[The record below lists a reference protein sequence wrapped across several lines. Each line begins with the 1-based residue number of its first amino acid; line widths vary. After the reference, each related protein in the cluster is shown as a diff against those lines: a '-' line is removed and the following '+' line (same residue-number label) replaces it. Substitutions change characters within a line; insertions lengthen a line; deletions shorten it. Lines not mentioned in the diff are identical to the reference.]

1 MDNVYECAYQY
12 TEGSIGNRKGVN
24 DLQELHYPDLNK
36 IIFELQQVWDKKNVP
51 LKIEIQDKRIKI
63 THKTPDQIGKLA
75 QLKLSSYLAFM
86 LGYTGVVEQKGQFLR
101 FDEHSEYL
109 APHEPKLFMDYCRKN
124 HIKEIRNDEEVQLM
138 FQKFSNLLEEKGESI
153 LKEIKSNKSKL
164 QTIGRLR
171 KEKEMIK
178 KQKDRQIND
187 LRDRLDNNAIPIKN
201 FDQCHDQMWKI
212 KGKVSLVEFSETTNL
227 QNGDIDQGINVHMED
242 YSGKITILA
251 FDKHAISVNELVTA
265 DKEYF
270 VSKINDQNGITA
282 SINNNGFKI
291 KIEKV

>member
-24 DLQELHYPDLNK
+24 DLQEWHYPDLNK

-178 KQKDRQIND
+178 KQKDREIND

-227 QNGDIDQGINVHMED
+227 ENGDISRSVDVHMED

-251 FDKHAISVNELVTA
+251 FDRHAVSLNRLVTA
-265 DKEYF
+265 DNEYY
-270 VSKINDQNGITA
+270 VSKINDQKGITA
-282 SINNNGFKI
+282 SINNNGYKI
-291 KIEKV
+291 KLEKV

>member
-24 DLQELHYPDLNK
+24 DLQEWHYPDLNK

-178 KQKDRQIND
+178 KQKDREIND

-251 FDKHAISVNELVTA
+251 FDKHAISLNKLVTA

-282 SINNNGFKI
+282 SINNNGYKI

>member
-24 DLQELHYPDLNK
+24 DLQEWHYPDLNK

-227 QNGDIDQGINVHMED
+227 QNGDINQGINVHMED

-251 FDKHAISVNELVTA
+251 FDKHAISLNKLVTA

-282 SINNNGFKI
+282 SINNNGYKI

>member
-24 DLQELHYPDLNK
+24 DLQEWHYPDLNK

-109 APHEPKLFMDYCRKN
+109 APHEPKLFMDYFRKN

-178 KQKDRQIND
+178 KQKDREIND

-251 FDKHAISVNELVTA
+251 FDKHAISLNKLVTA

-282 SINNNGFKI
+282 SINNNGYKI

>member
-24 DLQELHYPDLNK
+24 DLQEWHYPDLNK

-164 QTIGRLR
+164 QTIGRFR

-251 FDKHAISVNELVTA
+251 FDKHAISLNKLVTA

-282 SINNNGFKI
+282 SINNNGYKI

>member
-24 DLQELHYPDLNK
+24 DLQEWHYPDLNK

-251 FDKHAISVNELVTA
+251 FDKHAISLNKLVTA
-265 DKEYF
+265 DKEYI

>member
-24 DLQELHYPDLNK
+24 DLQEWHYPDLNK

-51 LKIEIQDKRIKI
+51 LKIEIQDKRIKV

-109 APHEPKLFMDYCRKN
+109 APHESKLFMDYCRKN

-178 KQKDRQIND
+178 KQKDREIND

-251 FDKHAISVNELVTA
+251 FDKHAISLNKLVTA

-282 SINNNGFKI
+282 SINNNGYKI

>member
-24 DLQELHYPDLNK
+24 DLQEWHYPDLNK

-178 KQKDRQIND
+178 KKTKR
-187 LRDRLDNNAIPIKN
+187 
-201 FDQCHDQMWKI
+201 
-212 KGKVSLVEFSETTNL
+212 
-227 QNGDIDQGINVHMED
+227 
-242 YSGKITILA
+242 
-251 FDKHAISVNELVTA
+251 
-265 DKEYF
+265 
-270 VSKINDQNGITA
+270 
-282 SINNNGFKI
+282 
-291 KIEKV
+291 

>member
-24 DLQELHYPDLNK
+24 DLQEWHYPDLNK

-251 FDKHAISVNELVTA
+251 FDKHAISLNKLVTA

-282 SINNNGFKI
+282 SINNNGYKI